1 MRVNKRFCYPRPHP
15 PLGADPAGAAQ
26 RDFIACVRA
35 RESLVLRRV
44 RAGADAVLRRRRSL
58 TKCCAIYS
66 RRPARNMCEIV
77 FSV

>member
-35 RESLVLRRV
+35 RESLVFAPRSCGCGR
-44 RAGADAVLRRRRSL
+44 GALPPPIADEMLCNL
-58 TKCCAIYS
+58 
-66 RRPARNMCEIV
+66 
-77 FSV
+77 